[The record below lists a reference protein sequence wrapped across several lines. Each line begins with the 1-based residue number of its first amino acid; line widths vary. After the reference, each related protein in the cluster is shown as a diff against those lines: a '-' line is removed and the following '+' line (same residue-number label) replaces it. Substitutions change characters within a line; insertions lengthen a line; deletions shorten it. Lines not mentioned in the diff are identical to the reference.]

1 SVRHLARLVMA
12 LNYDTK
18 KHRVHLKAKWQDEW
32 ELQEHLYADSMTFCA
47 APEIPEAV
55 LAWHYGEVKQYTASK
70 IAAVPKF
77 DKLRYFVKIELDQAA
92 WNDINGPFSGE
103 TIDWYGVIV

>member
-1 SVRHLARLVMA
+1 MA

-77 DKLRYFVKIELDQAA
+77 DKMLPFANLMVSVLQLYGIETETYGKGVCAS
-92 WNDINGPFSGE
+92 NGQVSLA
-103 TIDWYGVIV
+103 